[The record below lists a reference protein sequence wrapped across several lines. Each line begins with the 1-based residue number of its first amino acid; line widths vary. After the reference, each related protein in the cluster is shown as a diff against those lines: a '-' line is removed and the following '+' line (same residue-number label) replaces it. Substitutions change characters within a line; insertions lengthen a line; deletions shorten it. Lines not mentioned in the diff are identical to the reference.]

1 MRFLSDHDSPTVA
14 VIGFGYVG
22 SCVAATLAERGFDVI
37 GIDTDPRLVEELGR
51 RECRFNEHGLAEML
65 FSGLDSGRLRVT
77 ADTAEVSAADVVL
90 ITVGTPVSDDG
101 SLADEQL
108 RGAALGLSKHLRPGQ
123 LVVLKS
129 TVPPGTTR
137 NLLGPLLESG
147 GLVAGEDFGLAFT
160 PERLAEGTALQEL
173 RTFPIVVSGLTPECA
188 ASVGELWRRTLGVDI
203 LPMETL
209 EAAEIVKLADN
220 WWIDLNIAMANE
232 LAKLCGLYG
241 ADVLDVIAAANTI
254 PKGTGNVNILL
265 PSVGVGGSCLTKDPW
280 MVWRTADEFGV
291 RIQTA
296 AAGRQ
301 VNAGMPEYTAELV
314 FDELARLGKDPAK
327 STVAVLG
334 LAFKNNT
341 GDLRATPTQGV
352 VEALAASGA
361 TVRLYDPLVD
371 QEAAAG
377 LFGME
382 LETSLDEAVR
392 GADCVA
398 VLALH
403 RDFLGIDFAA
413 LPVAESCLLF
423 DGRAYY
429 PKDKISELRK
439 AGYVYRGI
447 GRGETPV
454 AARATR
460 RLVPVGSQST
470 RYLEAS

>member
-1 MRFLSDHDSPTVA
+1 MRFLSDHTDPTVA

-22 SCVAATLAERGFDVI
+22 SCIAATLAERGFDVV
-37 GIDTDPRLVEELGR
+37 GIDTDPRLVEELDR

-65 FSGLDSGRLRVT
+65 FAGLDSGRLRVT
-77 ADTAEVSAADVVL
+77 TDTGEVGAADVVL
-90 ITVGTPVSDDG
+90 ITVGTPVRDDG
-101 SLADEQL
+101 SLADAQL
-108 RGAALGLSKHLRPGQ
+108 RGAALELSKHLRPGQ

-137 NLLGPLLESG
+137 NLLGPLLETR
-147 GLVAGEDFGLAFT
+147 GLVAGKDFGLAFT

-173 RTFPIVVSGLTPECA
+173 RTFPIVASGLTEDCA
-188 ASVGELWRRTLGVDI
+188 ASVGELWRRTLGVEI
-203 LPMETL
+203 LPMDTL

-232 LAKLCGLYG
+232 LAKLCALYG

-254 PKGTGNVNILL
+254 PKGKGNVNILM

-280 MVWRTADEFGV
+280 MVWRTADEHGV

-314 FDELARLGKDPAK
+314 FDELAKLGKEPAA

-334 LAFKNNT
+334 LAFKNDT

-352 VEALAASGA
+352 IETLVANGA

-371 QEAAAG
+371 QAAAAT
-377 LFGME
+377 LFGQD
-382 LETSLDEAVR
+382 LETSLDDTVR

-398 VLALH
+398 ILALH
-403 RDFLGIDFAA
+403 RDFHDIDFAA

-429 PKDKISELRK
+429 PKDKIAELRA
-439 AGYVYRGI
+439 AGYAYRGI

-454 AARATR
+454 TMRATR
-460 RLVPVGSQST
+460 RVAPVGSNT